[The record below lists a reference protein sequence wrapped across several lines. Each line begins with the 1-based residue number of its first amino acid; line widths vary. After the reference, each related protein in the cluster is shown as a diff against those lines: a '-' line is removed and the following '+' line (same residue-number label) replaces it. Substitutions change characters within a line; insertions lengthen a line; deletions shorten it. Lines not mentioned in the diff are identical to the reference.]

1 MASSASLP
9 VLAGKKQHQL
19 VCFEVEAV
27 ERLVDWWNSL
37 RQRCWLVEGYWNVV
51 VQAMLAVLRI
61 AATVEEE
68 QQEVDYLPK
77 PPATK
82 PSSIVQGPQVLAR
95 VLTLAPHWELVP
107 LPLRSAQFF

>member
-1 MASSASLP
+1 VPMASSASLP

-51 VQAMLAVLRI
+51 V
-61 AATVEEE
+61 
-68 QQEVDYLPK
+68 
-77 PPATK
+77 
-82 PSSIVQGPQVLAR
+82 
-95 VLTLAPHWELVP
+95 
-107 LPLRSAQFF
+107 